1 MRILDYLS
9 FQKPNVGGSWNNK
22 SFFKQF
28 CTEPQGSVP
37 HFWQVDERVFRT
49 HKTKHAL

>member
-9 FQKPNVGGSWNNK
+9 FQKLNVDGSWNNIRFLK
-22 SFFKQF
+22 YF

-37 HFWQVDERVFRT
+37 QFWQLDERVFRT
-49 HKTKHAL
+49 HETKHTL